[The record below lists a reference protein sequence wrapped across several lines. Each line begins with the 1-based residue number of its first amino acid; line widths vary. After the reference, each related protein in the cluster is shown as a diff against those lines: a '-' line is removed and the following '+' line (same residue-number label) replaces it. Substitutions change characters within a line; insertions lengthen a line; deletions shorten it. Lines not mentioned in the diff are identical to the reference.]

1 MMCWQVSDHR
11 TRSPDDTAIQFHS
24 KMDLNEALPYIL
36 QILFGGMTPTRE
48 YLRRYTGYVEQFD
61 TLLPILTVEEM
72 MMYTAELKR
81 PMSESIASKRQAV
94 EELVT
99 ALGLD
104 VCRYNGRGR
113 DSLYLGDA
121 PKPLILSLAP

>member
-1 MMCWQVSDHR
+1 MPS
-11 TRSPDDTAIQFHS
+11 SS
-24 KMDLNEALPYIL
+24 LPV

-104 VCRYNGRGR
+104 VCRYKGPGRRKTILPSRLLQGAN
-113 DSLYLGDA
+113 LPPNTLMT
-121 PKPLILSLAP
+121 PL